1 MPYNNAFPSI
11 NLYKEDRRIKEK
23 SINV

>member
-11 NLYKEDRRIKEK
+11 NLYKNRRIKEK
-23 SINV
+23 SINI